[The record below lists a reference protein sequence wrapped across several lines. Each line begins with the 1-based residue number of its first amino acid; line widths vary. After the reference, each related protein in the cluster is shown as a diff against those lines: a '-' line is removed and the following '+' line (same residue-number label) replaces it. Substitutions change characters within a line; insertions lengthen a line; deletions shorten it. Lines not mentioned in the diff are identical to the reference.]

1 MSLLALAALH
11 GRWLLIA
18 GLVAGIALP
27 GLAERMAGAIVPFLF
42 LMLTVAALREG
53 PRAALPRLS
62 QLPRALAATLALQGV
77 LPLVAAGA
85 LWAAGLLDAP
95 LATGVVLACA
105 AAPITGTP
113 GLAVMSGADAGAAVR
128 QLALGTA
135 LLPLT
140 AAPVF
145 ALLPAFPDPG
155 AVAAGALRL
164 LGLVALAAALA
175 AALRR
180 ALPRLTDPALRPAL
194 DGVMA
199 IAMSVVVVGLMSAV
213 GPAAFEAPGALL
225 LALVLAGGVY
235 AVQTAGAWRIAR
247 ALVPRD
253 AALALSIAAGNRNL
267 ALFLAAVP
275 PEVAA
280 PLMLFVGCYQIPM
293 YLTPTLLPWLTGTG
307 HRGDETGRG

>member
-1 MSLLALAALH
+1 MSLLALAARH

-18 GLVAGIALP
+18 GLVTGIALP
-27 GLAERMAGAIVPFLF
+27 ALAERMASAIVPFLF
-42 LMLTVAALREG
+42 VMLSVAALREG
-53 PRAALPRLS
+53 PRAALPGPS
-62 QLPRALAATLALQGV
+62 QLPRALAATLILQGV
-77 LPLVAAGA
+77 LPLAAGGA

-95 LATGVVLACA
+95 LATGVVLALA

-113 GLAVMSGADAGAAVR
+113 GLAVMSGADAAAALR

-145 ALLPAFPDPG
+145 ALLPVFPDPA
-155 AVAAGALRL
+155 AVASGALRL
-164 LGLVALAAALA
+164 LMLVALAALTA

-180 ALPRLTDPALRPAL
+180 LLPRLTQAATRPAL

-199 IAMSVVVVGLMSAV
+199 IAMSVVVIGLMSAV
-213 GPAAFEAPGALL
+213 GPAAFEAPAALL
-225 LALVLAGGVY
+225 V
-235 AVQTAGAWRIAR
+235 
-247 ALVPRD
+247 
-253 AALALSIAAGNRNL
+253 ALALALALHLAQTFGAWAASRAALPRAEALALAIAAGNRNL

-275 PEVAA
+275 PETAA

-293 YLTPTLLPWLTGTG
+293 YLTPLILRRVA
-307 HRGDETGRG
+307 RG